1 VKRDLQI
8 NYGVLD
14 DIIAE
19 LHTYKHAL
27 ANMRVALN
35 QIAAFVKENQAESM
49 DALEEKMKNSK
60 DHIADY
66 EAQIKDLLKLFENY
80 VSDTTAIIS
89 PIARN
94 AMMRVDRN
102 DIYFN
107 LKQIESGIN
116 GNVTKAI
123 NITYKSPFS
132 WAFWDEPTDEEKAAS
147 RYNKGRMDSIREDI
161 QQVKKRLDRKI
172 DELWGLYHSKVKKFE
187 NMDDE
192 YKSKAATL
200 KSKYTS
206 FLEGLW
212 DVVSSVGDA
221 AFDLVRGL
229 VVGLVEIGV
238 GVVTLAVDVGI
249 MIVSGIIP
257 DPIEPD
263 ILKQSANEKMDA
275 YTDMLVQAIKDPM
288 GVLESIG
295 QSISDTVEEEGIM
308 YVTGYGASAF
318 VPIVGQARAASVVR
332 VGRSALNQ
340 KVRDIVRNHKAFE
353 GFKTKPVEFVRNAMN
368 EVAGGIRALQ
378 HQLNHRLVPAMS
390 EVPNT
395 PINTLSTR
403 ALMNTAD
410 ETLSRVVGKG
420 TGESVNFGKYS
431 TSIDDKV
438 KVIEKVDL
446 PDWIRDSFTDR
457 NYRTVITEENI
468 TFYRTFG
475 GGAKANG
482 SFVTTSPA
490 GNRINAKIDTAL
502 VPDWKNTREFE
513 AVIEVPKGQILNI
526 GRVEKQ
532 YTKTGAL
539 LKGDGDQI
547 LLPQGWPSEWI
558 KDIRKV
564 PSK

>member
-1 VKRDLQI
+1 MKRDLQI

-80 VSDTTAIIS
+80 VGDTTAIIS

-249 MIVSGIIP
+249 MIVSCIIP

-275 YTDMLVQAIKDPM
+275 YTDMLVQVIKDPM

-378 HQLNHRLVPAMS
+378 HQLNHGLVPAMRG
-390 EVPNT
+390 VPNT

-410 ETLSRVVGKG
+410 ETLSRVLGMG
-420 TGESVNFGKYS
+420 TGKPLQKHHYATNKSKKY
-431 TSIDDKV
+431 TPQIEAITKKYGLDLDDV
-438 KVIEKVDL
+438 WNIELL
-446 PDWIRDSFTDR
+446 PHQGRHPNAYHEYVLS
-457 NYRTVITEENI
+457 NI
-468 TFYRTFG
+468 RTFD
-475 GGAKANG
+475 
-482 SFVTTSPA
+482 
-490 GNRINAKIDTAL
+490 KIA
-502 VPDWKNTREFE
+502 
-513 AVIEVPKGQILNI
+513 
-526 GRVEKQ
+526 
-532 YTKTGAL
+532 
-539 LKGDGDQI
+539 KGDKRKFLRLFEQ
-547 LLPQGWPSEWI
+547 LKQE
-558 KDIRKV
+558 IRKN
-564 PSK
+564 PEMLYKDYWRKK

>member
-80 VSDTTAIIS
+80 VGDTTAIIS

-249 MIVSGIIP
+249 MIVSCIIP
-257 DPIEPD
+257 DPIEPV
-263 ILKQSANEKMDA
+263 
-275 YTDMLVQAIKDPM
+275 YIKT
-288 GVLESIG
+288 IC
-295 QSISDTVEEEGIM
+295 
-308 YVTGYGASAF
+308 
-318 VPIVGQARAASVVR
+318 
-332 VGRSALNQ
+332 
-340 KVRDIVRNHKAFE
+340 
-353 GFKTKPVEFVRNAMN
+353 
-368 EVAGGIRALQ
+368 
-378 HQLNHRLVPAMS
+378 
-390 EVPNT
+390 
-395 PINTLSTR
+395 
-403 ALMNTAD
+403 
-410 ETLSRVVGKG
+410 
-420 TGESVNFGKYS
+420 
-431 TSIDDKV
+431 
-438 KVIEKVDL
+438 
-446 PDWIRDSFTDR
+446 
-457 NYRTVITEENI
+457 
-468 TFYRTFG
+468 
-475 GGAKANG
+475 
-482 SFVTTSPA
+482 
-490 GNRINAKIDTAL
+490 
-502 VPDWKNTREFE
+502 
-513 AVIEVPKGQILNI
+513 
-526 GRVEKQ
+526 
-532 YTKTGAL
+532 
-539 LKGDGDQI
+539 
-547 LLPQGWPSEWI
+547 
-558 KDIRKV
+558 
-564 PSK
+564 